1 MVFFHF
7 NVKTFLMNCI
17 AFNTT
22 ALSGKSISNT
32 CESAKDFYL
41 LLFIASLLMNLIEN
55 DNRIIIEGQGRS
67 SS

>member
-1 MVFFHF
+1 
-7 NVKTFLMNCI
+7 MNCI

-22 ALSGKSISNT
+22 ALSGKSIGNT